1 VSKEVEMA
9 RHLVLLEQG
18 LEDETSIDELRD
30 MAGDGDLHLIVP
42 TTPLSEQEKEFI
54 EVEGVHASM
63 HEGDEAATMAN
74 WRLRKATTALEEA
87 GLEGRVDGQVG
98 RADPIDAVE
107 DALST
112 GDYDRVVIVTSRP
125 GIAGWLHLDTA
136 SKIERRVDVPVAQL
150 HAEVKH
156 KS

>member
-1 VSKEVEMA
+1 MP

-18 LEDETSIDELRD
+18 LEDERIIGELRD
-30 MAGDGDLHLIVP
+30 MAVDGGLHLIVP
-42 TTPLSEQEKEFI
+42 SSPLSEVEKEFI
-54 EVEGVHASM
+54 EVEGHDASLE
-63 HEGDEAATMAN
+63 EGDQAATMAN

-87 GLEGRVDGQVG
+87 GLEGRVDGEVG
-98 RADPIDAVE
+98 RAAPIDAVE

-125 GIAGWLHLDTA
+125 GIAGWLHMDTA
-136 SKIERRVDVPVAQL
+136 SKLERRVDVPVTHLEAEAQ
-150 HAEVKH
+150 H